1 MKRVIFLALTLAFG
15 GMMMA
20 QAPQKEVKVTPEGAQ
35 VAEPESPIFTVIE
48 QEPEFPGGM
57 EALYQFLA
65 ANIKFPCCQDCEC
78 NGKVYVTFVVEKD
91 GSVSNAKVLRDPCPK
106 YGFGQEALRVVNL
119 MPKWKPGRQRGN
131 PERVQYNLPIM
142 FSLK

>member
-1 MKRVIFLALTLAFG
+1 MKRAIFLALTLAFG

-65 ANIKFPCCQDCEC
+65 ANIKYPCKDCDC
-78 NGKVYVTFVVEKD
+78 FGTVYVTFVIEKD
-91 GSVSNAKVLRDPCPK
+91 GSVSNAKVLRDLCHN
-106 YGFGQEALRVVNL
+106 YGFGQEALRVVSL

-131 PERVQYNLPIM
+131 PERVQLNLPIN
-142 FSLK
+142 FSLH

>member
-1 MKRVIFLALTLAFG
+1 MKRAIFLALTLAFG

-20 QAPQKEVKVTPEGAQ
+20 QAPQKDVKVTPEGAQ

-48 QEPEFPGGM
+48 EEPEFPGGM

-65 ANIKFPCCQDCEC
+65 ANLKWPCKDCDC
-78 NGKVYVTFVVEKD
+78 FGKVYVTFVIEKD
-91 GSVSNAKVLRDPCPK
+91 GSISNAKVLRDPCHN
-106 YGFGQEALRVVNL
+106 YGFGQEALRVVSL

-131 PERVQYNLPIM
+131 PERVQYNLPIN
-142 FSLK
+142 FSIR